1 MTNEIVDL
9 LSELVGHPTI
19 SNRPVDAI
27 SESLASRAEDAGGT
41 VECVETEP
49 GKHNVIA
56 RFGPNDQ
63 DGLIISGHMDVVPVE
78 GQPWTSD
85 PFKLTNRNGVL
96 YGRGTADMKGFIAAI
111 TVALK
116 SVPMSDLT
124 RELVLV
130 WTHDEEVGCKGSRA
144 LAEHYTGALPSSA
157 WIGEP
162 TNFQMCRMHPGHTTV
177 AIACSGRAAHSS
189 RPGLGFNAIQVAS
202 RAIAQ
207 LELLAQKWSK
217 ERRFEEHLAS
227 PFAVLNIGQ
236 IDGGSAVNI
245 VPDQCTIRVGF
256 RPLPGD
262 DSLLK
267 VHEIQE
273 CLRSVQQHAR
283 FGGGDLS
290 VSVEQIAPALLTPAG
305 TRLEHAL
312 CPHATSPQATAAPFA
327 TDGGNLQE
335 MGIAS
340 MIFGPG
346 AIDVAH
352 KADEHVDLNELVNCA
367 KIAHSVIDKFC
378 IAADPT
384 A

>member
-9 LSELVGHPTI
+9 LSELVGHPSI

-27 SESLASRAEDAGGT
+27 SESLASRAEDAGGK

-56 RFGPNDQ
+56 RFGPEDQ

-85 PFKLTNRNGVL
+85 PFKLTNRDGTL

-111 TVALK
+111 TVALQR
-116 SVPMSDLT
+116 VPTAALT
-124 RELVLV
+124 RELVLM

-144 LAEHYTGALPSSA
+144 LAEHYTETLPSSA

-177 AIACSGRAAHSS
+177 AIECSGRAAHSS
-189 RPGLGFNAIQVAS
+189 RPELGFNAIQVAS

-207 LELLAQKWSK
+207 LELLAQQWSK
-217 ERRFEEHLAS
+217 QRRFEEHLAS
-227 PFAVLNIGQ
+227 PFPVLNIGQ
-236 IDGGSAVNI
+236 IEGGSAVNI

-262 DSLLK
+262 DSLAR
-267 VHEIQE
+267 VQEIKE
-273 CLRSVQQHAR
+273 CLRSVRQHAR
-283 FGGGDLS
+283 FGGGNLS
-290 VSVEQIAPALLTPAG
+290 VRVEQIAPALLTPAG
-305 TRLEHAL
+305 TPLEHAL
-312 CPHATSPQATAAPFA
+312 CQHATHPEATAAPFA

-335 MGIAS
+335 MGISS

-352 KADEHVDLNELVNCA
+352 KADEHIDLNELVSCA
-367 KIAHSVIDKFC
+367 KIAHSVIDTFC
-378 IAADPT
+378 ISPALPA
-384 A
+384 